1 MVHKLVQAQSNFV
14 RIRDEIRLIAEI
26 GLELDSF
33 PRCYRNST
41 KAVFAFY
48 QSIRIN
54 TMLKAGKEVFRIYL
68 ILLELNDLVSE
79 KINSFLEICS
89 S

>member
-1 MVHKLVQAQSNFV
+1 MVHKLVQAQRNFV

-33 PRCYRNST
+33 PRCYRNSI
-41 KAVFAFY
+41 KAIFALY
-48 QSIRIN
+48 QSIRVN
-54 TMLKAGKEVFRIYL
+54 AMLKAGKEVFRINL

-79 KINSFLEICS
+79 KINSFLEI
-89 S
+89 